1 MLIEGSLIVSC
12 QADPGSPFDDP
23 LFIRAFAR
31 AAILGGA
38 TALRLQGV
46 NNILAVRSEQLL
58 PIIGLIKRRE
68 PELGHIYITPEQSDV
83 HDVINAGA
91 DIVAFDATLRKRP
104 VPISELIHLIHQ
116 RGKLA
121 MADIST
127 AIEAIAA
134 LEAGADY
141 VSTTLS
147 GYTHYSPQLEGPDL
161 DLISD
166 LAIRGISPIAEG
178 RIRTPAEACEA
189 LERGAFAV
197 VVGSAITRPEV
208 VTSWFSQEISKV
220 IPSETS
226 QMLNSK
232 YYQTPDLIENTTY
245 NANRDTFNENSVH
258 EDEANEDISRVTE
271 IEPTEDFE
279 GIPSVDLT

>member
-1 MLIEGSLIVSC
+1 MLKKGSLIVSC

-23 LFIRAFAR
+23 LFIRAFAH
-31 AAILGGA
+31 AARLGGA

-46 NNILAVRSEQLL
+46 SNILAVRNEQTL
-58 PIIGLIKRRE
+58 PIIGLIKRHD
-68 PELGHIYITPEQSDV
+68 PDFGDVYITPEQSDV
-83 HDVINAGA
+83 NDVINAGA

-147 GYTHYSPQLEGPDL
+147 GYTHYSPKLYGPDL

-166 LAIRGISPIAEG
+166 LAKRGISPIAEG
-178 RIRTPAEACEA
+178 RIRTPAEAQEA

-197 VVGSAITRPEV
+197 VVGSAITRPDV
-208 VTSWFSQEISKV
+208 VTTWFAQELSKV
-220 IPSETS
+220 VLGDKTRAMSE
-226 QMLNSK
+226 
-232 YYQTPDLIENTTY
+232 
-245 NANRDTFNENSVH
+245 
-258 EDEANEDISRVTE
+258 E
-271 IEPTEDFE
+271 IEPQTFNDDDYQALESVETLEECEEIQATEL
-279 GIPSVDLT
+279 I